1 MPTHR
6 KAGGQSPPNG
16 RFLVKIPLVNLNR
29 QHEQLRDEIAAAI
42 DAVIRRG
49 DFILGAD
56 VEAFEREFADYCGAK
71 HCVGVGNGL
80 DALVLALKGLGIGQG
95 DEVII
100 PANTFIA
107 TALAIQRTGA
117 TPVLVDHDPDTY
129 TLDPRRIHAAIT
141 SHTKAILPVH
151 LYGQAAD
158 MDAIRV
164 IADEHKL
171 KVIEDAAQAHGAR
184 YKGRRCG
191 SLAHA
196 AAFSFYPGKNLGA
209 MGDAG
214 AIVTDDDEL
223 AQWVRVARNYG
234 SVEKYRHTVRGYNS
248 RLDSIQAAVLRVKLR
263 HLDRWNEIR
272 RERAE
277 QYLEL
282 LSGIDVVLPSTAT
295 YAEHAFHLFVI
306 RTARRDDLLKHL
318 NARGIGAAIHYPVP
332 IHRQVAMG
340 RGCIVPRPIPNTEA
354 FADELLS
361 LPLCP
366 NLTTQ
371 EVETVAEEVRA
382 ASAGSASSRISALT
396 GV

>member
-1 MPTHR
+1 MR
-6 KAGGQSPPNG
+6 
-16 RFLVKIPLVNLNR
+16 IPLVNLNR
-29 QHEQLRDEIAAAI
+29 QHEALRSEIAAAI

-56 VEAFEREFADYCGAK
+56 VEAFESEFAAYCGTK
-71 HCVGVGNGL
+71 HCIGVGNGL
-80 DALVLALKGLGIGQG
+80 DALVLALKGLGVGPG

-107 TALAIQRTGA
+107 TALAVQRTGA

-129 TLDPRRIHAAIT
+129 TIDPRRIHAAIT

-151 LYGQAAD
+151 LYGQPVD

-164 IADEHKL
+164 IADEHRL

-214 AIVTDDDEL
+214 AVVTDDDDL
-223 AQWVRVARNYG
+223 AQWIRVARNYG
-234 SVEKYRHTVRGYNS
+234 SAEKYRHTVRGYNS
-248 RLDSIQAAVLRVKLR
+248 RIDSIQAAVLRVKLR
-263 HLDRWNEIR
+263 HLDRWNAVR
-272 RERAE
+272 AERAA
-277 QYLEL
+277 QYQRALVDA
-282 LSGIDVVLPSTAT
+282 GAVLPSTAD
-295 YAEHAFHLFVI
+295 YAEHAYHLYVI
-306 RTARRDDLLKHL
+306 RTPQRDELLKHL
-318 NARGIGAAIHYPVP
+318 LARGIGAGIHYPVP

-340 RGCIVPRPIPNTEA
+340 RGCVVPRPVPLTDA
-354 FADELLS
+354 YADELLS

-366 NLTTQ
+366 EIYEA
-371 EVETVAEEVRA
+371 EVAAVVEAVRKGLAKSPHREVVAAVA
-382 ASAGSASSRISALT
+382 
-396 GV
+396 